1 MVTHGI
7 PVHGLALAVAVAVLA
22 AAALGLPRAGNRR
35 GRLLG
40 AAGGVLYGA
49 SDAATKAVTMTHG
62 GLVAALTSPW
72 IVVVILLCVAA
83 FACFQR
89 GLQIGPAVPVIAM
102 MTGAMNGVAI
112 AIGLLVFGEPLG
124 AAPAFAAM
132 HVSAFVL
139 AVVAGLTLARAQG
152 RLAPDER
159 PAGTRS
165 QSSPA
170 RPAARSSRRR
180 VAGSANSAA
189 GTATPIAAPAST
201 SPG

>member
-1 MVTHGI
+1 
-7 PVHGLALAVAVAVLA
+7 
-22 AAALGLPRAGNRR
+22 
-35 GRLLG
+35 
-40 AAGGVLYGA
+40 
-49 SDAATKAVTMTHG
+49 MTHG
-62 GLVAALTSPW
+62 GVIAALTSPW

-102 MTGAMNGVAI
+102 MTGATNGVAI

-132 HVSAFVL
+132 HVGAFVL
-139 AVVAGLTLARAQG
+139 AVAAGLTLARAQG
-152 RLAPDER
+152 RLAPEEP
-159 PAGTRS
+159 PAGTRGGTRS
-165 QSSPA
+165 QSAPA
-170 RPAARSSRRR
+170 RSAARSSSRR

-189 GTATPIAAPAST
+189 GTATPIAAPATT